1 MIPMKTAT
9 IGLFLLFVLVAILH
23 AGFGLMSV
31 LAVQVVCGA
40 AILIWVAMYLY
51 ALVGKRK

>member
-1 MIPMKTAT
+1 MKTAT

-51 ALVGKRK
+51 ALIGKRK